1 MFGFLKQWAQNAS
14 EYRHIQQEL
23 TVIMARHG
31 VNFMHLHPE
40 INKFL
45 VDVARE
51 EGSENAIVRLNETI
65 ETVANLYPGLNQEQA
80 QQQLLIMIKRV
91 TALAKELAKQEEIQ
105 EEFNQANHA
114 HQQQEQSHTIED
126 MFEKCKFAAE
136 KGDASAQYMLAL
148 YFIDGE
154 IIHRD
159 FEMAATWLRKAA
171 AQGNADAHYLLGV
184 MHEGG
189 EGTPQD
195 SQQAELHMW
204 QAAEK
209 GHTEA
214 QAWIDQHTGNQS
226 SSRKDQH
233 NSDMSFNEGVEAY
246 EQQDYTKALKIWLPL
261 AEQGNAQAQ
270 YRLGFMCFKGL
281 GVPEDY
287 EQAMAW
293 YRMAS
298 TQGNADANFSL
309 GFMYS
314 TGSGVTQDDYQAEL
328 WFRKA
333 AAQGHMGAIGTLQ
346 ARQQNFN
353 PRNRQKPK

>member
-91 TALAKELAKQEEIQ
+91 TALAKELTKQEEIQ
-105 EEFNQANHA
+105 EESNQTNHA
-114 HQQQEQSHTIED
+114 HQQQEQSHTNED

-136 KGDASAQYMLAL
+136 KGDTSAQHMLAL
-148 YFIDGE
+148 HYIDGE
-154 IIHRD
+154 IIQRD
-159 FEMAATWLRKAA
+159 FEKAATWLRKAA

-195 SQQAELHMW
+195 SQQAELHMR
-204 QAAEK
+204 QAAEQ

-226 SSRKDQH
+226 SSRKDQR
-233 NSDMSFNEGVEAY
+233 NSDMSFNEGVDAY
-246 EQQDYTKALKIWLPL
+246 EQQDYTKALRIWIPL
-261 AEQGNAQAQ
+261 ADQGNAQAQ
-270 YRLGFMCFKGL
+270 YRLGLMYFKGL
-281 GVPEDY
+281 GVTKDY
-287 EQAMAW
+287 ALAMEW
-293 YRMAS
+293 YLKAS
-298 TQGNADANFSL
+298 TQGNADAYFSL
-309 GFMYS
+309 GLMY
-314 TGSGVTQDDYQAEL
+314 TVGAGVTQDEFQAEF
-328 WFRKA
+328 WYRKA
-333 AAQGHMGAIGTLQ
+333 AEQGHMAAIGTLQ

-353 PRNRQKPK
+353 PRNRQELK